1 MRPWGQTPSRALTI
15 MSHNTVLDIHHGSV
29 ELNSF
34 NAAHKHSKNST
45 FEEHALDTENVA
57 PGDIVFK
64 SPNTSSYS
72 SIPRTSSS
80 SRHER
85 PSKWRS
91 RSAHGP
97 PPPPPV
103 GRSRSRSPAR
113 TPFNAGRR
121 RGYAS
126 SLICS
131 PARASHSSKMTQIF
145 EDAQVTLHLKNRR
158 SERKKTT
165 QLLSAPRARRR
176 PLGDLV
182 NREPALQK
190 QDAATVDP
198 QTSTSHHSD
207 KSSIDSC
214 SLESGDARSPG
225 FSSRYDS
232 DSTSYGPVLE
242 RAQRRPHG
250 EATNEALSM
259 RHQGEVNASAPSF
272 DPQPRARSPSSPQ
285 SKAMEHNSPD
295 GGRSSPRYTAFR
307 SSPNLHLSSSQFASS
322 PRLPSLAPLSKLSEE
337 MESAMGLSS
346 GACTPWPSEKYRQF
360 VADNAKYHPNSCLL
374 PAADSITRGL
384 GNLGMGDSTHQPP
397 TSTTPATLAKGQ
409 LGSSSSAKHDE
420 IEHTTTDHS
429 GKQLQVAPMA
439 NGPTHESQPKNYSMD
454 ATAPLAGSCDDI
466 QEERSESMA
475 APRSDWSGDDGLF
488 RRRHPHEK
496 FSGPTDGSV
505 ETANLLPNTPELRGQ
520 SLRLLDYEYDCQ
532 GRVSTCP
539 KGPPRGHTLD
549 DIAARLA
556 VADSED
562 FQEAVNRATGGDDVD
577 WTWNKNSFAKSPPET
592 RVPNASP
599 ASHMRWPH
607 ELETSN
613 SSNKAN
619 LSRTEHEHTVD
630 TNMREIRR
638 PWLSDE
644 GLSSETC
651 NDNRVSPNK
660 SILSPMSETW
670 TGDEEFYHSSATAE
684 SRPKTQTV
692 PSWLKRIAGRQ
703 KHSSLF
709 PGGLWRHDSVTC
721 QTRPAFKAVVQ
732 DENLMHNDV
741 NNDDASYRS
750 STGEDIYSALL
761 ENLSSPS
768 SSYEGYSSP
777 SPVRRH
783 NTLCETSSRG
793 VDGDEISLAPPELEP
808 RRRSFPSLQCL
819 PQASRVLGTHRGVN
833 TLSEALIGH
842 QETKQVHSRLH
853 ATPNFVQIIRKA
865 SNETADDD
873 NDYVVHTHKSEPWT
887 TESSEPQIIIGA
899 SSGGTAYDADWE
911 DASPYRAPDT
921 AHGQISTIPDISSSK
936 SLIASRTTY
945 GQLSRLSTAFSRTLG
960 TPIRNECT
968 VSTRHCSTDG
978 EEEFLSAEESHAPA
992 LLSRPTRTFQRKTGM
1007 TRLKC
1012 SPAAPTLRGDMHGR
1026 CDSLISETPTCVER
1040 TAPAAANKENITR
1053 HLRCVDVQAIP
1064 PWKILSASTQMST
1077 TLMDRSFHGVQTTLD
1092 YASTQSK
1099 GNSCTLLP
1107 TQPWK
1112 QEESSRTTP

>member
-1 MRPWGQTPSRALTI
+1 
-15 MSHNTVLDIHHGSV
+15 
-29 ELNSF
+29 
-34 NAAHKHSKNST
+34 
-45 FEEHALDTENVA
+45 
-57 PGDIVFK
+57 
-64 SPNTSSYS
+64 
-72 SIPRTSSS
+72 
-80 SRHER
+80 
-85 PSKWRS
+85 
-91 RSAHGP
+91 
-97 PPPPPV
+97 
-103 GRSRSRSPAR
+103 
-113 TPFNAGRR
+113 
-121 RGYAS
+121 
-126 SLICS
+126 
-131 PARASHSSKMTQIF
+131 
-145 EDAQVTLHLKNRR
+145 
-158 SERKKTT
+158 
-165 QLLSAPRARRR
+165 
-176 PLGDLV
+176 
-182 NREPALQK
+182 
-190 QDAATVDP
+190 
-198 QTSTSHHSD
+198 
-207 KSSIDSC
+207 
-214 SLESGDARSPG
+214 
-225 FSSRYDS
+225 
-232 DSTSYGPVLE
+232 
-242 RAQRRPHG
+242 
-250 EATNEALSM
+250 
-259 RHQGEVNASAPSF
+259 
-272 DPQPRARSPSSPQ
+272 
-285 SKAMEHNSPD
+285 
-295 GGRSSPRYTAFR
+295 
-307 SSPNLHLSSSQFASS
+307 
-322 PRLPSLAPLSKLSEE
+322 
-337 MESAMGLSS
+337 
-346 GACTPWPSEKYRQF
+346 
-360 VADNAKYHPNSCLL
+360 
-374 PAADSITRGL
+374 
-384 GNLGMGDSTHQPP
+384 
-397 TSTTPATLAKGQ
+397 
-409 LGSSSSAKHDE
+409 
-420 IEHTTTDHS
+420 
-429 GKQLQVAPMA
+429 
-439 NGPTHESQPKNYSMD
+439 
-454 ATAPLAGSCDDI
+454 
-466 QEERSESMA
+466 MA

-539 KGPPRGHTLD
+539 KGQPRGHTLD

-1026 CDSLISETPTCVER
+1026 CREYNTASTMCGRSSHTTMEDLERFNPNVHDADGPELPWCTDNARLRLNAEQRKQLYASANAALEARGKQPYHTMTQESLRFTKADAVVTTIHDELPDGYEPHVSLSSLSGKPIAIELSSREGNKDLDTRATPTGIATSCTFSGDPTWGAALRDLRGDFATPAVAANPPSSPRPNGLAACINGRQRPVDRDESTFTFGER
-1040 TAPAAANKENITR
+1040 YLVGTANPHSKSRAVAAPSGHKAQSASSAPWHPASSSTAPPAPAPSADAAQHPYTVRSITAATRRALHDNSASAANGAADRRAAHAKAHHGNGGDADDDDDDDTP
-1053 HLRCVDVQAIP
+1053 LSPLSPDVE
-1064 PWKILSASTQMST
+1064 LHRGS
-1077 TLMDRSFHGVQTTLD
+1077 
-1092 YASTQSK
+1092 
-1099 GNSCTLLP
+1099 
-1107 TQPWK
+1107 
-1112 QEESSRTTP
+1112 